1 MNTEKSS
8 RKTAA
13 DEHLERIC
21 RRFPE
26 LRAVDATWSL
36 ASGDGLACTFRA
48 LIDRAFRKPTTVP
61 TASVRARRRD
71 ELDGLSEAYALD

>member
-1 MNTEKSS
+1 MNTETTSC
-8 RKTAA
+8 KTAA

-36 ASGDGLACTFRA
+36 AAGDGLACTLRG
-48 LIDRAFRKPTTVP
+48 LMDRAFRTRTTAR
-61 TASVRARRRD
+61 TDSVRPRRRD